1 MVVALGLMVVAAK
14 QIFTGIGMAFVIEP
28 TTSAEEEA
36 AYAGQDM
43 INAAYWYFVL
53 LAVVALILVYR
64 RWWVWLSLAAP
75 VLIFLACC
83 IFISPSAAAVISF
96 LGLAP
101 ASIAAASEIVFC
113 LVRVVQAMRKPSPEV
128 QPD

>member
-1 MVVALGLMVVAAK
+1 
-14 QIFTGIGMAFVIEP
+14 
-28 TTSAEEEA
+28 
-36 AYAGQDM
+36 M

-53 LAVVALILVYR
+53 NAIVALILVYR

-75 VLIFLACC
+75 VLIFLVCSA
-83 IFISPSAAAVISF
+83 FIAPDAAAAISF
-96 LGLAP
+96 LGVVP
-101 ASIAAASEIVFC
+101 AAAAVSEIVSC